1 MHKLNFYLESRLA
14 KIRKSAAESVTKF
27 GRDPAGAYKSALE
40 YQVRYGRPGYR
51 RYDNANSYS
60 EAGDLCLYK
69 LDDYDA
75 TPLQDISRRAFDYLG
90 YYADNF
96 QMELIKPY
104 IVKIKAGKK
113 GVFIAPAIAYS
124 DCDIATIYF
133 SRGQF
138 APNDP
143 QDLAHECAVY
153 DAARIADKLAERLAD
168 EGREYDAQYQ
178 AEQQAGDLKDDN
190 KQAIKEARELI
201 AAIREQRRYSNILT
215 PICKLLTDKSREL
228 RASIRRNNARIAALN
243 SNYWIAVD

>member
-60 EAGDLCLYK
+60 EAGDLCVYN

-75 TPLQDISRRAFDYLG
+75 TPLQEISRRTFDYSG

-96 QMELIKPY
+96 QMELIKPF
-104 IVKIKAGKK
+104 IVKIKVKNN
-113 GVFIAPAIAYS
+113 VFIAPAIAYDQS
-124 DCDIATIYF
+124 DVATIFF

-138 APNDP
+138 APRDENDP
-143 QDLAHECAVY
+143 VNQCAIY

-168 EGREYDAQYQ
+168 EEREYDAQYQ

-215 PICKLLTDKSREL
+215 PICKLLTDKLREL